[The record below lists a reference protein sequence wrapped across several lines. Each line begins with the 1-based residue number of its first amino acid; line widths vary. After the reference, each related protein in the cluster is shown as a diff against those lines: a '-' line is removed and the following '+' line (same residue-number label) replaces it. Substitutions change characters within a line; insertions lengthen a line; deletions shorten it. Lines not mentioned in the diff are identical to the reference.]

1 MFKPKSKTRY
11 STENSDLAVE
21 VLKVRR
27 ISEEKDYVKFIGIL
41 CNKKNGIIYES
52 KNYKVKLSSIQH
64 WKKI

>member
-1 MFKPKSKTRY
+1 MKPKNKTRY

-41 CNKKNGIIYES
+41 YNKKNGIIYES
-52 KNYKVKLSSIQH
+52 KNYKVKLSNIQH